1 MRFVQYRPGGGPP
14 RAALLPP
21 DGDVLVDLA
30 QACHET
36 AHVAHAAHDGATRCP
51 QTMLDLIRMGDA
63 GLRLASDAGERH
75 GSWPRAVHAVDDVRL
90 ASPIHGH
97 LDVYCVGVNYHD
109 HSAEFQGEDAD
120 LPQTPI
126 VFSKTAGSIIGPGD
140 DILLQTG
147 LSDEVDYEAELA
159 VVLAEGGRN
168 IAREDARDHIFGL
181 TALNDVTARD
191 LQRSHQQWLLGK
203 SLDTFCPIGPALVH
217 VNAFS
222 WPLELDIACYV
233 NDELRQQSNT
243 KHLLFDVA
251 ELVST
256 ISRGRTLNAGDI
268 IATGT
273 PRGVG
278 MGFQPPRFLEPGD
291 IVTVELEGVGR
302 LANTCTDD
310 TAG

>member
-1 MRFVQYRPGGGPP
+1 MRFVQYRAGDGAL
-14 RAALLPP
+14 RAALMPP
-21 DGDVLVDLA
+21 DGSILVDLA

-36 AHVAHAAHDGATRCP
+36 AHAAHDSATRCP
-51 QTMLDLIRMGDA
+51 LTMLDLIGMGDA
-63 GLRLASDAGERH
+63 GLRLARDAGERH

-90 ASPIHGH
+90 ASPIHGC
-97 LDVYCVGVNYHD
+97 LDVYCVGVNYHE

-147 LSDEVDYEAELA
+147 LSEEVDYEAELA
-159 VVLAEGGRN
+159 VDLAAGGRN
-168 IAREDARDHIFGL
+168 IAREDVHDHIFGF

-203 SLDTFCPIGPALVH
+203 SLDTFCPIGPVLVH
-217 VNAFS
+217 ISAFD

-243 KHLLFDVA
+243 KHLLFDVP

-256 ISRGRTLNAGDI
+256 ISRGRTLNPGDI

-278 MGFQPPRFLEPGD
+278 MGFQPPRFLKPGD
-291 IVTVELEGVGR
+291 IVTVELERVGR
-302 LANTCTDD
+302 LTNTCTEDR
-310 TAG
+310 GG